1 MGFCEG
7 GDLYRKLKEQK
18 GQLLPESQVVEWF
31 VQIAMALQV
40 LFRLTVSHLLQGNRG
55 DDRHILG
62 KNFPKYVHAKN
73 VFF

>member
-40 LFRLTVSHLLQGNRG
+40 LFRLTVSHLLQGNG
-55 DDRHILG
+55 GMTGI
-62 KNFPKYVHAKN
+62 F
-73 VFF
+73 